1 MIAAARQRA
10 RRALHR
16 IGLTPAQIEA
26 VGPRIREERRQL
38 DAARALLEDCRAQ
51 LRRALGSREPDAASV
66 LELTLQERLL
76 ARRERELVA
85 ALEKSL
91 ASALRPEQALR
102 LRGLPPAALFDVI
115 ARLSG

>member
-1 MIAAARQRA
+1 VIAAARQRA

-38 DAARALLEDCRAQ
+38 DAARALLEESRGQ
-51 LRRALGSREPDAASV
+51 LRRALGVPAPDAASV
-66 LELTLQERLL
+66 LELTVQERLL

-85 ALEKSL
+85 ALEASL
-91 ASALRPEQALR
+91 ASALRPDQALR
-102 LRGLPPAALFDVI
+102 LRGLPPAALGDVI